1 MTTHKSGVTN
11 SKNMHILKKRLIL
24 ITGLLMLMCA
34 FTSHSNVDVTILADD
49 DYPPYSY
56 LENGEVKGIYIDLL
70 RRASTQLKLD
80 YHVKI
85 ISTPWKRA
93 LLTVK
98 KGDVIGV
105 VPPYL
110 HYDSRPFI
118 SSYSVALGTEFVVTY
133 CRENV
138 DLKAALNLDLP
149 VNKPVHLGMNA
160 GYLLLDERYKQ
171 AIARGR
177 IQLWENKSTAANV
190 IKLLTNKI
198 DCYVNDRK
206 ATQYE
211 LNSINKTYPQYNTV
225 TVIEK
230 DELSHRTAHI
240 GFSREFSYPYKD
252 DFIKR
257 MNRAL
262 LDVMNET
269 GKVKE

>member
-1 MTTHKSGVTN
+1 
-11 SKNMHILKKRLIL
+11 MHILKKPLTL
-24 ITGLLMLMCA
+24 TMSLLLFVCT
-34 FTSHSNVDVTILADD
+34 FTSNSKVDVTILADD

-56 LENGEVKGIYIDLL
+56 LERGELKGVYINLL
-70 RRASTQLKLD
+70 RRAGDQLKLD
-80 YHVKI
+80 YDVKI
-85 ISTPWKRA
+85 IPMPWKRA

-98 KGDVIGV
+98 NGDVIAV

-133 CRENV
+133 CRENI
-138 DLKAALNLDLP
+138 DLKATLNLNSAT
-149 VNKPVHLGMNA
+149 NKRVHLGMNA
-160 GYLLLDERYKQ
+160 GYLLLDERYKK
-171 AIARGR
+171 AITQGR
-177 IQLWENKSTAANV
+177 IQLWENKSTEANV

-211 LNSINKTYPQYNTV
+211 LESVKKSYPQYAAI

-230 DELSHRTAHI
+230 DEINHRTAHI
-240 GFSREFSYPYKD
+240 GFSREFTSPYKD

-262 LDVMNET
+262 LDLIDESVIE
-269 GKVKE
+269 